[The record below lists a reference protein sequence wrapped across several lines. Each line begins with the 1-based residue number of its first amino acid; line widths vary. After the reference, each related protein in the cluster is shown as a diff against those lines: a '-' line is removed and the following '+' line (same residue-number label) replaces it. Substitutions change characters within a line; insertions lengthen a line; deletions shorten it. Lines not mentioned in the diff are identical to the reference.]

1 VKIVVHERKE
11 ASEVHRSLSSCSSFR
26 VISEIKLHY
35 YQKKKKT
42 KNLLQF
48 LLWAFHPPLEICAQL
63 CVENRVHKHSCVI

>member
-35 YQKKKKT
+35 YQKKKKNQKSPT
-42 KNLLQF
+42 VLALGF
-48 LLWAFHPPLEICAQL
+48 PSTSGDL
-63 CVENRVHKHSCVI
+63 CTAVCGEQST